1 MRHRFT
7 DEPEHPSVRAA
18 KDLRNIAR
26 TWPHLET
33 ALARGGTPGQGGRPT
48 KSATQPLIINAHVSD
63 VMAEIRGWL
72 TFWLHALLDES
83 DDYQL
88 PADTGTPARLE
99 SLALRV
105 GHWTEHPDELL
116 RVTFVQECADNAR
129 KAHNTAH
136 PNGSRR
142 IPTRVKCFDHGT
154 DQHGQRVPCDGEYMV
169 LLNPDAHG
177 LIPDMVCNQDKAH
190 RITPVEWQRLERR
203 GPADPVAARA
213 MLARI
218 KGEVA

>member
-1 MRHRFT
+1 MRHRYV
-7 DEPEHPSVRAA
+7 DEPERPSVRAA
-18 KDLRNIAR
+18 KDLRAIAR
-26 TWPHLET
+26 TWPHLEA
-33 ALARGGTPGQGGRPT
+33 ALARTGIPGQSGGKPT
-48 KSATQPLIINAHVSD
+48 KSASQPLVINAHVSD

-72 TFWLHALLDES
+72 AFWLHALLDEA
-83 DDYQL
+83 DDYVL
-88 PADTGTPARLE
+88 PVDTRTPARLE

-116 RVTFVQECADNAR
+116 RVTFVQECHDNAR

-142 IPTRVKCFDHGT
+142 IPTRVKCFE
-154 DQHGQRVPCDGEYMV
+154 VCEGEYTV
-169 LLNPDAHG
+169 LLNPDSHG

-190 RITPVEWQRLERR
+190 RITPAEWQRLERR